1 MIYKLTEKDLDR
13 VDTKAVKDMIATL
26 NSRLNNPYL
35 TRQMIKE
42 IKEEIKGLEELL
54 EKVSNGSIWRT
65 YHI

>member
-54 EKVSNGSIWRT
+54 EKVSNGSI
-65 YHI
+65 